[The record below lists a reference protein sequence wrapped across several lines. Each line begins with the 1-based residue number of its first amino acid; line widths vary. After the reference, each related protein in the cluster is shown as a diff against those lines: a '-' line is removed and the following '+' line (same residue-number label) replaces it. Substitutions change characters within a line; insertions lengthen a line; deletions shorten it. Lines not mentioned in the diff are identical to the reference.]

1 MRLSLQSE
9 NGGPARIK
17 VAGAINQNGVRSISR
32 PFNGLLGEAPFSQRV
47 VLDLSD
53 SEYLDSSGVSWLLGT
68 HEHFEE
74 SGGRLVLHS
83 VSPMAMNVLKVLGMH
98 RLFHVAGSERDA
110 IQMVENDE
118 S

>member
-9 NGGPARIK
+9 NDGPARIK
-17 VAGAINQNGVRSISR
+17 VAGAINQNGVRSISK
-32 PFNGLLGEAPFSQRV
+32 PFNGLLGESPFSQRV
-47 VLDLSD
+47 VLDMSD

-74 SGGRLVLHS
+74 AGGRLVLYS

-98 RLFHVAGSERDA
+98 RLFHVASTEQDA
-110 IQMVENDE
+110 AQLME
-118 S
+118 SHEL